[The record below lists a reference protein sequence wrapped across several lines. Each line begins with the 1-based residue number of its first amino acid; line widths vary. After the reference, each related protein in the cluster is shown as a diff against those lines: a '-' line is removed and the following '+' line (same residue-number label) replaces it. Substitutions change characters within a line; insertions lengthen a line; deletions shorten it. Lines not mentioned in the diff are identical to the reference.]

1 MRKMNNVLHYSKVFL
16 KKNTSTILTCVGGA
30 GVIATSVL
38 AVRATPKA
46 LERIETAKEEKGEP
60 LSKWEIVKVAGPAY
74 IPAAAVG
81 VSTVACIF
89 GANILNK
96 RQQAA
101 LKSAYAFLD
110 NSYKE
115 YKKKVGELYGT
126 EAQAHVREEIVR
138 DKYNDVKFHLED
150 PNKELFYDMFSER
163 YFESTMADVI
173 KAEYEINRKISSLGG
188 AFVNEFYELLDIPQ
202 LDYGTSMG
210 WSIGSLMS
218 DKWVQ
223 WLDFDHEKVIMDDG
237 LECCIITMA
246 SEPLFDYEYY

>member
-1 MRKMNNVLHYSKVFL
+1 MLRYSKVFV
-16 KKNTSTILTCVGGA
+16 KKNASTILTCAGGV
-30 GVIATSVL
+30 GVIATAVL
-38 AVRATPKA
+38 AVKATPKA

-60 LSKWEIVKVAGPAY
+60 LSKWETVQVAGPAY
-74 IPAAAVG
+74 IPAIITGA
-81 VSTVACIF
+81 STIACVF

-101 LKSAYAFLD
+101 LMSAYAFLD

-115 YKKKVGELYGT
+115 YKTKVGELYGE
-126 EAQAHVREEIVR
+126 EAHTHVREDIIR
-138 DKYNDVKFHLED
+138 DKYIDNDVHLED
-150 PNKELFYDMFSER
+150 SNKELFYDMFSER

-173 KAEYEINRKISSLGG
+173 KAEYEINKKITNLGG

-218 DKWVQ
+218 EKWNQ
-223 WLDFDHEKVIMDDG
+223 WLDFDHKKVIMDDG
-237 LECCIITMA
+237 LECTIVTMM
-246 SEPLFDYEYY
+246 SEPMFDYEYY